1 MKYSSLSDIGKVR
14 SHNED
19 AYLVQPPLFAVADG
33 LGGHQA
39 GEVASQ
45 MALDKVVEILSPLPQ
60 DEKTLQER
68 LIRALRE
75 TNQEIYKKSEENI
88 EYQGMGTTLTLAC
101 LFRSKLF
108 IAHVGDSRAYL
119 FRERELYRLTED
131 HSLVHQMV
139 KEGRLKEEE
148 AELHPLRSTLTQA
161 IGISPQVQVDL
172 TALNIKVNDW
182 LLLTTDG
189 LTVMLKDSEIKEV
202 LTKQQKIEVCVQEL
216 VKRANERGGFD
227 NITVVIV
234 SFDKEDVTSQ

>member
-1 MKYSSLSDIGKVR
+1 
-14 SHNED
+14 
-19 AYLVQPPLFAVADG
+19 
-33 LGGHQA
+33 
-39 GEVASQ
+39 
-45 MALDKVVEILSPLPQ
+45 
-60 DEKTLQER
+60 
-68 LIRALRE
+68 
-75 TNQEIYKKSEENI
+75 
-88 EYQGMGTTLTLAC
+88 
-101 LFRSKLF
+101 
-108 IAHVGDSRAYL
+108 
-119 FRERELYRLTED
+119 
-131 HSLVHQMV
+131 MV

>member
-1 MKYSSLSDIGKVR
+1 MKHSSLSDIGKVR

-19 AYLVQPPLFAVADG
+19 AYLAQPPLFAVADG

-45 MALDKVVEILSPLPQ
+45 MALAKVIEMLSPLPQ

-68 LIRALRE
+68 LIKALKE
-75 TNQEIYKKSEENI
+75 TNQEIYQKSEENI
-88 EYQGMGTTLTLAC
+88 EYRGMGTTLTLAC
-101 LFRSKLF
+101 FLQPKLF

-119 FRERELYRLTED
+119 FREKELYRLTED

-139 KEGRLKEEE
+139 KEGQLREEE

-172 TALNIKVNDW
+172 TTLSVKVDDK

-189 LTVMLKDSEIKEV
+189 LTVMLKDPDIKGV
-202 LTKQQKIEVCVQEL
+202 LAKQRDIGACVQEL
-216 VKRANERGGFD
+216 VQRANEQGGFD
-227 NITVVIV
+227 NITVVLV
-234 SFDKEDVTSQ
+234 AFDKEDVTSQ